1 MNQNSHDVIGLSV
14 SCFDTQYRL
23 QGMGAQRS
31 YPNESLIQ
39 FIASRYFKLGHQ
51 QRKDIKVL
59 DVGCGSGANL
69 WMMAKEGLQVYGL
82 DSSAAAL
89 ELARQH
95 LHEKWSVMADLR
107 VGSFTALPYE
117 DAYFDAVVDV
127 VSLQHLSLKDARLA
141 IGEIARVLKPSGEF
155 FSYRLSDH
163 SVQFAD
169 LSQAKVD
176 VATLLNIADVAMPL
190 ANNGPIAF
198 WSPSLAGIVYEEV
211 GMKLLSCERFGRTY
225 SNGQYI
231 EYLSLI
237 SKNDF

>member
-1 MNQNSHDVIGLSV
+1 MIKKNYDALSV
-14 SCFDTQYRL
+14 SVSHFDTQYRL

-39 FIASRYFKLGHQ
+39 FIASRYFKLAHQ

-59 DVGCGSGANL
+59 EVGCGSGANL

-95 LHEKWSVMADLR
+95 LHEKWSVTADLR
-107 VGSFTALPYE
+107 EGSFTALPYE
-117 DAYFDAVVDV
+117 DAFFDAVVDV
-127 VSLQHLSLKDARLA
+127 VSLQHLSLKNARLA

-176 VATLLNIADVAMPL
+176 VATLLNIDDVTMPL

-198 WSPSLAGIVYEEV
+198 WSPSLAGMVYEEV
-211 GMKLLSCERFGRTY
+211 GMKLFSCERFGRTY
-225 SNGQYI
+225 SNGQYV

-237 SKNDF
+237 SKK